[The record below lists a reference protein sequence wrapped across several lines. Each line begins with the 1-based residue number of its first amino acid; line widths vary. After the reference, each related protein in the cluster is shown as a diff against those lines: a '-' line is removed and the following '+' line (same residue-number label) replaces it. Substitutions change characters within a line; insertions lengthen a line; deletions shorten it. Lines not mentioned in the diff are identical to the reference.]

1 MFEFSNTDIQRL
13 EELAINLSEEYTFAE
28 KYDGGIMSYEF
39 VFPDGIRSESVNE
52 ISRILGV
59 KPVYIIVFD
68 VIEEAIL
75 FKFTSEFDECTWW
88 FGLLVQNAAL
98 GRLSTIMKFD
108 GRKIYETKEEAQV
121 AAGSAVWGK
130 IKKDIEFIDKF
141 LEDPWAE
148 YRAKEKRFKEKLKKV
163 EEATKRKIESE
174 KKRKIELE
182 GRLEA
187 LESDL
192 LGSLGVE
199 NK

>member
-1 MFEFSNTDIQRL
+1 MIEFSNTDIQRL
-13 EELAINLSEEYTFAE
+13 EELAFNLSEDYTFAE

-39 VFPDGIRSESVNE
+39 VFPDGIRSESVDE

-59 KPVYIIVFD
+59 KPVYVIVLD

-75 FKFTSEFDECTWW
+75 FKFTSEFYECTW
-88 FGLLVQNAAL
+88 FGLLVPFFAL
-98 GRLSTIMKFD
+98 GRLNTVMKFD

-121 AAGSAVWGK
+121 AVSSTVWRK
-130 IKKDIEFIDKF
+130 TKKEIEFIDKF
-141 LEDPWAE
+141 LEDPWTE
-148 YRAKEKRFKEKLKKV
+148 YRVKEKKFKEKLKKV

-182 GRLEA
+182 ERLEA

>member
-13 EELAINLSEEYTFAE
+13 EELAFNLSEEYTFAE
-28 KYDGGIMSYEF
+28 KYDGGIMSHEL
-39 VFPDGIRSESVNE
+39 VFPDGIRSESVSE

-68 VIEEAIL
+68 VIEEAFL
-75 FKFTSEFDECTWW
+75 FKVTSYGCTW

-98 GRLSTIMKFD
+98 GRLNTITRFD
-108 GRKIYETKEEAQV
+108 GTKIYETKEEAQV
-121 AAGSAVWGK
+121 AVGSIVWGK
-130 IKKDIEFIDKF
+130 IKKEIEFIDKF
-141 LEDPWAE
+141 LEDPWTE

-163 EEATKRKIESE
+163 EEATKRNIEL
-174 KKRKIELE
+174 KKQRKIELE
-182 GRLEA
+182 GKLDT

-192 LGSLGVE
+192 LGSIGVE

>member
-1 MFEFSNTDIQRL
+1 MVEFSNTDIQRL
-13 EELAINLSEEYTFAE
+13 EELAVNLSEEYTFAE

-39 VFPDGIRSESVNE
+39 VFPDGRHSESVNE

-59 KPVYIIVFD
+59 KPVYVIVFD

-75 FKFTSEFDECTWW
+75 FKFPSEFYKCTW
-88 FGLLVQNAAL
+88 FGLLVQAAAL
-98 GRLSTIMKFD
+98 GRLNTVMKFD
-108 GRKIYETKEEAQV
+108 GRKIYETKEEARV
-121 AAGSAVWGK
+121 AVGSTIWGK
-130 IKKDIEFIDKF
+130 IKKEIELIDKF

-148 YRAKEKRFKEKLKKV
+148 YRAKEKKFKEKLKKV
-163 EEATKRKIESE
+163 EKKKKRNIESE

>member
-1 MFEFSNTDIQRL
+1 MVEFSNTDIQRL
-13 EELAINLSEEYTFAE
+13 EELAVNLSEEYTFAE

-39 VFPDGIRSESVNE
+39 VFPDGRHSESVNE

-59 KPVYIIVFD
+59 KPVYVIVFD
-68 VIEEAIL
+68 VIEEA
-75 FKFTSEFDECTWW
+75 
-88 FGLLVQNAAL
+88 LLVQAAAL
-98 GRLSTIMKFD
+98 GRLNTVMKFD
-108 GRKIYETKEEAQV
+108 GRKIYETKEEARV
-121 AAGSAVWGK
+121 AVGSTIWGK
-130 IKKDIEFIDKF
+130 IKKEIELIDKF

-148 YRAKEKRFKEKLKKV
+148 YRAKEKKFKEKLKKV
-163 EEATKRKIESE
+163 EEATKRNIESE

>member
-1 MFEFSNTDIQRL
+1 MVEFSNTDIQRL
-13 EELAINLSEEYTFAE
+13 EELAVNLSEEYTFAE

-39 VFPDGIRSESVNE
+39 VFPDGRHSESVNE

-59 KPVYIIVFD
+59 KPVYVIVFD

-75 FKFTSEFDECTWW
+75 FKFPSEFYKCT
-88 FGLLVQNAAL
+88 
-98 GRLSTIMKFD
+98 FD
-108 GRKIYETKEEAQV
+108 GRKIYETKEEARV
-121 AAGSAVWGK
+121 AVGSTIWGK
-130 IKKDIEFIDKF
+130 IKKEIELIDKF

-148 YRAKEKRFKEKLKKV
+148 YRAKEKKFKEKLKKV
-163 EEATKRKIESE
+163 EEATKRNIESE